1 MSKIGLAGSALLA
14 TAGGATTLASGLT
27 ITAHASEK
35 PQTNTQ
41 QPNQADKLKEASN
54 QLDTASKQQAK
65 MINALL
71 ESKVDAQVPTQ
82 PGTYTKSVALLD
94 ASGKQLGTATL
105 TRVVNADGSTQSSLS
120 KDIPAGYTLKDVNVL
135 NHYPSAVTL
144 TRVAGAT
151 QAGTTTKAIKLTD
164 ASGKLIATGTVTR
177 VVDEKGASTVSVK
190 GIPQGY
196 GVANMYSLSTFPDQ
210 LVIEKGEAI
219 NSSTAEKTDTGTMNN
234 VPAGGTTTDSKKI
247 LDSGGVTKTA
257 GQGNATAG
265 NQSSTT
271 TNTGADKGNT
281 ANTGNSTAGQGNQ
294 QAGNTTSGTTT
305 GNNGSQNGQAQQ
317 GGTTTDNGTSATDSA
332 TNAQG
337 VPVSDAVKDALAHH
351 IAISDGVA
359 TPTPEKPVEKP
370 VTMVNTANATNSNQA
385 NTTDS
390 NTNTG
395 ADANKGQQTSDSSK
409 DSSKTSTDSK
419 TTTDQSKTDTKKD
432 DSKTSTSTT
441 DSAKKDDTKKD
452 DSKASTSKNT
462 SASTDEK
469 KDEAKKGDSKS
480 DTSKTNASKTTDNS
494 KTNDTNSKVDNAIKG
509 IDSVAKGSTDATKSA
524 DSKSSDT
531 DKKNDSKKS
540 DNKKSD
546 DKKSDKKDGKLDL
559 SDTTDAL
566 KKSSKDDDKKDSNSD
581 NSSKKDN
588 VSNLLNKSANKS
600 SKASDN
606 AKVADADVSDNLS
619 GKDDSTKKGTTSS
632 STNATLPET
641 GNTQSTA
648 GILAGS
654 AMVATMTALGIG
666 ASRRKRV

>member
-1 MSKIGLAGSALLA
+1 MTKLGLAGSALLA

-35 PQTNTQ
+35 TKTNIQQTT
-41 QPNQADKLKEASN
+41 QADKLKKASN

-144 TRVAGAT
+144 TKVAGAT

-177 VVDEKGASTVSVK
+177 VVDEKGASTVTVN

-196 GVANMYSLSTFPDQ
+196 RVVSMDVLKTFPDQ

-219 NSSTAEKTDTGTMNN
+219 NSNTAENTDAGTMNN
-234 VPAGGTTTDSKKI
+234 VPAGGTTADSRKI

-257 GQGNATAG
+257 GQGN
-265 NQSSTT
+265 
-271 TNTGADKGNT
+271 
-281 ANTGNSTAGQGNQ
+281 Q
-294 QAGNTTSGTTT
+294 QTGNTTSGTTT
-305 GNNGSQNGQAQQ
+305 GNTGSQSGQAQQ
-317 GGTTTDNGTSATDSA
+317 GGTTSADQGKTDAGT
-332 TNAQG
+332 
-337 VPVSDAVKDALAHH
+337 
-351 IAISDGVA
+351 
-359 TPTPEKPVEKP
+359 
-370 VTMVNTANATNSNQA
+370 
-385 NTTDS
+385 
-390 NTNTG
+390 TNTG
-395 ADANKGQQTSDSSK
+395 ADANKGQQTSDASK
-409 DSSKTSTDSK
+409 DSSKTSTD
-419 TTTDQSKTDTKKD
+419 QGKTDTKKD
-432 DSKTSTSTT
+432 DSKAPTSTT

-452 DSKASTSKNT
+452 DSRASTSKNT

-494 KTNDTNSKVDNAIKG
+494 KTNDTNSKVDNAIKS

-531 DKKNDSKKS
+531 DKKDDSKKSNSSKS

-606 AKVADADVSDNLS
+606 AKVADANVSDNLS
-619 GKDDSTKKGTTSS
+619 GKDNSTKEGTTSS
-632 STNATLPET
+632 STNTTLPET

-666 ASRRKRV
+666 TTRRKRV

>member
-1 MSKIGLAGSALLA
+1 MTKLGLAGSALLA

-35 PQTNTQ
+35 PKTNTQ
-41 QPNQADKLKEASN
+41 QPNQADKLKKASN

-120 KDIPAGYTLKDVNVL
+120 KDIPAGYTLKDVSVL

-164 ASGKLIATGTVTR
+164 ASGKLIATGTATR
-177 VVDEKGASTVSVK
+177 VVDEEGASTVSVK

-196 GVANMYSLSTFPDQ
+196 RVADMDSLRSFPDQ
-210 LVIEKGEAI
+210 LVIEKGEPI
-219 NSSTAEKTDTGTMNN
+219 NSQTQQKTNEDQRGNVTPVNPNESNTHLTTGGQSQQ
-234 VPAGGTTTDSKKI
+234 AGTT
-247 LDSGGVTKTA
+247 
-257 GQGNATAG
+257 TAG
-265 NQSSTT
+265 NQNGTT

-281 ANTGNSTAGQGNQ
+281 TAGQGNQ
-294 QAGNTTSGTTT
+294 QTGNTTSGTTT
-305 GNNGSQNGQAQQ
+305 GNTGSQSGQAQQ
-317 GGTTTDNGTSATDSA
+317 SGTTTDNGTSATDST

-337 VPVSDAVKDALAHH
+337 VPVSDAVKYDLAHH
-351 IAISDGVA
+351 INVYYGGAI
-359 TPTPEKPVEKP
+359 TPPETPVEKP
-370 VTMVNTANATNSNQA
+370 ATTVNTANATNSNQA

-395 ADANKGQQTSDSSK
+395 ADANKGQQTSDASK

-419 TTTDQSKTDTKKD
+419 TTTDQGKTDTKKD
-432 DSKTSTSTT
+432 DSKTPTSTT

-452 DSKASTSKNT
+452 DSRASTSKNT

-480 DTSKTNASKTTDNS
+480 DTSKTNASKATDNS
-494 KTNDTNSKVDNAIKG
+494 KTNDTNSKVDNAIKS

-531 DKKNDSKKS
+531 DKKDDSKKS
-540 DNKKSD
+540 NSSKSDDKKSD
-546 DKKSDKKDGKLDL
+546 DKKSNKKDGKLDL

-606 AKVADADVSDNLS
+606 AKVADANVSDNLS
-619 GKDDSTKKGTTSS
+619 GKDNSTKEGTTSS
-632 STNATLPET
+632 STNTTLPET

-666 ASRRKRV
+666 ATRRKRV

>member
-1 MSKIGLAGSALLA
+1 MSKLGLAGSALLV

-41 QPNQADKLKEASN
+41 TNQADKLKKASN

-105 TRVVNADGSTQSSLS
+105 TRVVNADGSSQSSLS
-120 KDIPAGYTLKDVNVL
+120 KDIPAGYTLKDVSVL

-151 QAGTTTKAIKLTD
+151 QAGTTTKPIKLTD
-164 ASGKLIATGTVTR
+164 ASGKLIATGTATR

-196 GVANMYSLSTFPDQ
+196 KVANIDNLSAFPDQ
-210 LVIEKGEAI
+210 IVIEKGEPI
-219 NSSTAEKTDTGTMNN
+219 NSQTSQDVTKTDPVTSSQIQGKDHTISDGDTGT
-234 VPAGGTTTDSKKI
+234 T
-247 LDSGGVTKTA
+247 
-257 GQGNATAG
+257 TAG
-265 NQSSTT
+265 NQNSTT

-281 ANTGNSTAGQGNQ
+281 ANTGNTTAGQGNQ
-294 QAGNTTSGTTT
+294 QTGNTTSGTTT
-305 GNNGSQNGQAQQ
+305 GNIGSQSGQAQQ
-317 GGTTTDNGTSATDSA
+317 GGTTSADQGKTDAGTT
-332 TNAQG
+332 
-337 VPVSDAVKDALAHH
+337 
-351 IAISDGVA
+351 
-359 TPTPEKPVEKP
+359 
-370 VTMVNTANATNSNQA
+370 
-385 NTTDS
+385 
-390 NTNTG
+390 TNTG
-395 ADANKGQQTSDSSK
+395 ADTNKGQQTSDASK

-419 TTTDQSKTDTKKD
+419 TTTDQGKTDTKKD

-441 DSAKKDDTKKD
+441 NSAKKDDTKKD
-452 DSKASTSKNT
+452 DSKASTSTNT

-469 KDEAKKGDSKS
+469 KDEAKKDDSKS
-480 DTSKTNASKTTDNS
+480 DTSKTDASKTTDNS

-509 IDSVAKGSTDATKSA
+509 IDSVAKSSTDATKSV
-524 DSKSSDT
+524 DNKSSDT
-531 DKKNDSKKS
+531 GKKDDSKKS
-540 DNKKSD
+540 DSSKSD
-546 DKKSDKKDGKLDL
+546 DKKADDKKSAKKDGKLDL

-566 KKSSKDDDKKDSNSD
+566 KKSSKDDDKKDSSAKKSD
-581 NSSKKDN
+581 SGDSSKKDN

-600 SKASDN
+600 SNASDN

-619 GKDDSTKKGTTSS
+619 GKDGSTKKGITSS

>member
-1 MSKIGLAGSALLA
+1 MSKLGLAGSALLA

-41 QPNQADKLKEASN
+41 QTNQADKLKKASN

-105 TRVVNADGSTQSSLS
+105 TRVVNADGSSQSSLS

-144 TRVAGAT
+144 TRVADAT
-151 QAGTTTKAIKLTD
+151 PAGTTTKAIKLTD
-164 ASGKLIATGTVTR
+164 ASGKLIATGTATR

-196 GVANMYSLSTFPDQ
+196 RVADMDSLVTFPDQ
-210 LVIEKGEAI
+210 LVIEKGEPI
-219 NSSTAEKTDTGTMNN
+219 NSQTQQKTNEDQRGNVAPVNSNESNTHLTTGGQSQQ
-234 VPAGGTTTDSKKI
+234 AGTT
-247 LDSGGVTKTA
+247 
-257 GQGNATAG
+257 TAG
-265 NQSSTT
+265 NQNGTT

-281 ANTGNSTAGQGNQ
+281 ANTGNTTAGQGNQ
-294 QAGNTTSGTTT
+294 QTGNTASGTTT
-305 GNNGSQNGQAQQ
+305 GN
-317 GGTTTDNGTSATDSA
+317 
-332 TNAQG
+332 
-337 VPVSDAVKDALAHH
+337 
-351 IAISDGVA
+351 
-359 TPTPEKPVEKP
+359 
-370 VTMVNTANATNSNQA
+370 
-385 NTTDS
+385 
-390 NTNTG
+390 TG
-395 ADANKGQQTSDSSK
+395 ADTNKGQQTSDASK

-419 TTTDQSKTDTKKD
+419 TTTDQGKTDTKKD

-452 DSKASTSKNT
+452 DSKAST
-462 SASTDEK
+462 AEK
-469 KDEAKKGDSKS
+469 KDGAKKDDSKS
-480 DTSKTNASKTTDNS
+480 DTS

-509 IDSVAKGSTDATKSA
+509 IDSVAKSSTDATKSV
-524 DSKSSDT
+524 DNKSSDT
-531 DKKNDSKKS
+531 GKKDDSKKS
-540 DNKKSD
+540 DSSKSDDKKSD

-566 KKSSKDDDKKDSNSD
+566 KKSSKDDDKKDSSAKKSD
-581 NSSKKDN
+581 SDDSSKKDN

-600 SKASDN
+600 SNASDN
-606 AKVADADVSDNLS
+606 AKVADANVSDNLS
-619 GKDDSTKKGTTSS
+619 GKDGSTKKGITSS

-666 ASRRKRV
+666 VAHRKRS

>member
-1 MSKIGLAGSALLA
+1 MSKLGLAGSALLA

-41 QPNQADKLKEASN
+41 TNQADKLKKASN

-105 TRVVNADGSTQSSLS
+105 TRVVNADGSSQSSLS
-120 KDIPAGYTLKDVNVL
+120 KDIPAGYTLKDVSVL

-164 ASGKLIATGTVTR
+164 ASSKLIANGTVTR

-196 GVANMYSLSTFPDQ
+196 RVADMDSLSTFPDQ
-210 LVIEKGEAI
+210 LVIEKGEPI
-219 NSSTAEKTDTGTMNN
+219 NSKTTQDTSNKQPVSTLNKGEKDSSLTTGGQSQQ
-234 VPAGGTTTDSKKI
+234 AGTT
-247 LDSGGVTKTA
+247 
-257 GQGNATAG
+257 TAG
-265 NQSSTT
+265 NQNGTT
-271 TNTGADKGNT
+271 TNTGAD
-281 ANTGNSTAGQGNQ
+281 S
-294 QAGNTTSGTTT
+294 
-305 GNNGSQNGQAQQ
+305 
-317 GGTTTDNGTSATDSA
+317 
-332 TNAQG
+332 
-337 VPVSDAVKDALAHH
+337 
-351 IAISDGVA
+351 
-359 TPTPEKPVEKP
+359 
-370 VTMVNTANATNSNQA
+370 
-385 NTTDS
+385 
-390 NTNTG
+390 
-395 ADANKGQQTSDSSK
+395 NKGQQTSDASK

-419 TTTDQSKTDTKKD
+419 TTTDQGKTDTKKD
-432 DSKTSTSTT
+432 DSKTPTSTT

-452 DSKASTSKNT
+452 DSRASTSKNT

-480 DTSKTNASKTTDNS
+480 DTSKTNASKATDNS
-494 KTNDTNSKVDNAIKG
+494 KTNDTNSKVDNAIKS

-531 DKKNDSKKS
+531 DKKDDSKKS
-540 DNKKSD
+540 NSSKSGDKKSD

-606 AKVADADVSDNLS
+606 AKVADANVSDNLS
-619 GKDDSTKKGTTSS
+619 GKDNSTKEGTTSS
-632 STNATLPET
+632 STNTTLPET

-666 ASRRKRV
+666 ATRRKRV

>member
-1 MSKIGLAGSALLA
+1 MSKLGLAGSALLA

-41 QPNQADKLKEASN
+41 TNQADKLKKASN

-105 TRVVNADGSTQSSLS
+105 TRVVNADGSSQSSLS
-120 KDIPAGYTLKDVNVL
+120 KDIPAGYTLKDVSVL

-196 GVANMYSLSTFPDQ
+196 KVANIDNLRAFPDQ
-210 LVIEKGEAI
+210 IVIEKGEPI
-219 NSSTAEKTDTGTMNN
+219 NSQTSQD
-234 VPAGGTTTDSKKI
+234 
-247 LDSGGVTKTA
+247 VTKTDPVTSSQI
-257 GQGNATAG
+257 QGKDHTVSDGDTGNTTAG
-265 NQSSTT
+265 NQSGTT

-281 ANTGNSTAGQGNQ
+281 ANTGNTTAGQGNQ
-294 QAGNTTSGTTT
+294 QTGNTASGTTT
-305 GNNGSQNGQAQQ
+305 GNTGSQSSQAQQ
-317 GGTTTDNGTSATDSA
+317 GGTTSADQGKTDAG
-332 TNAQG
+332 
-337 VPVSDAVKDALAHH
+337 
-351 IAISDGVA
+351 I
-359 TPTPEKPVEKP
+359 
-370 VTMVNTANATNSNQA
+370 
-385 NTTDS
+385 
-390 NTNTG
+390 TNTG
-395 ADANKGQQTSDSSK
+395 ADANKGQQTSDASK

-419 TTTDQSKTDTKKD
+419 TTTDQGKTDTKKD

-469 KDEAKKGDSKS
+469 KDEAKKDDSKS
-480 DTSKTNASKTTDNS
+480 DTSKTDASKTADNS
-494 KTNDTNSKVDNAIKG
+494 KANDTNSKVDNAIKG
-509 IDSVAKGSTDATKSA
+509 IDSVAKGSTDDTKSA

-531 DKKNDSKKS
+531 DKKDDSKKSDSSKS

>member
-1 MSKIGLAGSALLA
+1 MSKLGLAGSALLA

-41 QPNQADKLKEASN
+41 QTNQADKLKKASN

-144 TRVAGAT
+144 TRVADAT
-151 QAGTTTKAIKLTD
+151 PAGTTTKAVKLTD
-164 ASGKLIATGTVTR
+164 ASGKLIATGTATR

-196 GVANMYSLSTFPDQ
+196 RVANMDSLVTFPDQ

-219 NSSTAEKTDTGTMNN
+219 NSQTQQKTNEDQRGNVTPVTPNESNTHLTTG
-234 VPAGGTTTDSKKI
+234 
-247 LDSGGVTKTA
+247 
-257 GQGNATAG
+257 GQ
-265 NQSSTT
+265 NQQT
-271 TNTGADKGNT
+271 GNT
-281 ANTGNSTAGQGNQ
+281 A
-294 QAGNTTSGTTT
+294 SGTTT
-305 GNNGSQNGQAQQ
+305 GNTGSQSSQAQQ

-337 VPVSDAVKDALAHH
+337 VPVSDAVKYDLAHH
-351 IAISDGVA
+351 IIINDGVA
-359 TPTPEKPVEKP
+359 TPMPKKPVEKP

-385 NTTDS
+385 NTTDQ
-390 NTNTG
+390 G
-395 ADANKGQQTSDSSK
+395 
-409 DSSKTSTDSK
+409 
-419 TTTDQSKTDTKKD
+419 KTDTKKD

-452 DSKASTSKNT
+452 DSKASTSTNT
-462 SASTDEK
+462 SASNDEK
-469 KDEAKKGDSKS
+469 KDEAKKDNSKS
-480 DTSKTNASKTTDNS
+480 DTSKTDASKTADNS
-494 KTNDTNSKVDNAIKG
+494 KANDTNSKVDNAIKG

-531 DKKNDSKKS
+531 DKKDDSKKSDSSKS

-606 AKVADADVSDNLS
+606 AKVADANVSDNLS

-666 ASRRKRV
+666 ATRRKRV

>member
-1 MSKIGLAGSALLA
+1 MTKLGLAGSALLA

-35 PQTNTQ
+35 PKTNTQ
-41 QPNQADKLKEASN
+41 QPNQADKLKKASN

-120 KDIPAGYTLKDVNVL
+120 KDIPAGYTLKDVSVL

-164 ASGKLIATGTVTR
+164 ASGKLIATGTATR

-196 GVANMYSLSTFPDQ
+196 KVANIDNLSAFPDQ
-210 LVIEKGEAI
+210 IVIEKGEPI
-219 NSSTAEKTDTGTMNN
+219 NSQTSQD
-234 VPAGGTTTDSKKI
+234 
-247 LDSGGVTKTA
+247 VTKTDPVTSSQI
-257 GQGNATAG
+257 QGKDHTISDGDTGNTTAG
-265 NQSSTT
+265 NQSGTT

-281 ANTGNSTAGQGNQ
+281 ANTVNATAGQGNQ
-294 QAGNTTSGTTT
+294 QTGTTTSGTTT
-305 GNNGSQNGQAQQ
+305 GNTGSQSGQAQQ
-317 GGTTTDNGTSATDSA
+317 GGTTSADQGKTDAGT
-332 TNAQG
+332 
-337 VPVSDAVKDALAHH
+337 
-351 IAISDGVA
+351 
-359 TPTPEKPVEKP
+359 
-370 VTMVNTANATNSNQA
+370 
-385 NTTDS
+385 
-390 NTNTG
+390 TNTG
-395 ADANKGQQTSDSSK
+395 ADTNKGQQTSDASK

-419 TTTDQSKTDTKKD
+419 TTTDQGKTDTKKD

-452 DSKASTSKNT
+452 DSKASTSTNT

-469 KDEAKKGDSKS
+469 KDEAKKDDSKS
-480 DTSKTNASKTTDNS
+480 DTS

-509 IDSVAKGSTDATKSA
+509 IDSVAKSSTDATKSV
-524 DSKSSDT
+524 DNKSSDT
-531 DKKNDSKKS
+531 GKKDDSKKS
-540 DNKKSD
+540 DSSKSD
-546 DKKSDKKDGKLDL
+546 DKKADDKKSAKKDGKLDL

-566 KKSSKDDDKKDSNSD
+566 KKSSKDDDKKDSSAKKSD
-581 NSSKKDN
+581 SDDSSKKDN

>member
-1 MSKIGLAGSALLA
+1 MSKLGLAGSALLA

-35 PQTNTQ
+35 PKTNTQ
-41 QPNQADKLKEASN
+41 QTNQADKLKKASN

-144 TRVAGAT
+144 TRVADAT
-151 QAGTTTKAIKLTD
+151 PAGTTTKAVKLTD
-164 ASGKLIATGTVTR
+164 ASGKLIATGTATR

-196 GVANMYSLSTFPDQ
+196 RVANMDSLVTFPDQ

-219 NSSTAEKTDTGTMNN
+219 NSQTQQKTNEDQRGNVTPVTPNESNTHLTTG
-234 VPAGGTTTDSKKI
+234 
-247 LDSGGVTKTA
+247 
-257 GQGNATAG
+257 GQ
-265 NQSSTT
+265 S
-271 TNTGADKGNT
+271 
-281 ANTGNSTAGQGNQ
+281 Q

-305 GNNGSQNGQAQQ
+305 GNTGSQSGQVQQ
-317 GGTTTDNGTSATDSA
+317 GGTTSADQGKTDAGT
-332 TNAQG
+332 
-337 VPVSDAVKDALAHH
+337 
-351 IAISDGVA
+351 
-359 TPTPEKPVEKP
+359 
-370 VTMVNTANATNSNQA
+370 
-385 NTTDS
+385 
-390 NTNTG
+390 TNTG
-395 ADANKGQQTSDSSK
+395 ADANKGQQTSDASK

-419 TTTDQSKTDTKKD
+419 TTTDQDKTDTKKD

-469 KDEAKKGDSKS
+469 KDEAKKDDSKS
-480 DTSKTNASKTTDNS
+480 DTSKTDASKTADNS
-494 KTNDTNSKVDNAIKG
+494 KANDTNSKVDNAIKG

-531 DKKNDSKKS
+531 DKKNDSKKSDSSKS

-666 ASRRKRV
+666 ATRRKRV

>member
-1 MSKIGLAGSALLA
+1 MSKLGLAGSALL

-41 QPNQADKLKEASN
+41 TNQADKLKKASN

-164 ASGKLIATGTVTR
+164 ASGKLIATGTATR

-196 GVANMYSLSTFPDQ
+196 KVANIDNLRAFPDQ
-210 LVIEKGEAI
+210 IVIEKGEPI
-219 NSSTAEKTDTGTMNN
+219 NSNTAENTDAGTMNN
-234 VPAGGTTTDSKKI
+234 VPAGGTTADSRQI

-257 GQGNATAG
+257 GQGNATTG
-265 NQSSTT
+265 NQSGTT
-271 TNTGADKGNT
+271 TNTGTDKGNT
-281 ANTGNSTAGQGNQ
+281 ANA
-294 QAGNTTSGTTT
+294 
-305 GNNGSQNGQAQQ
+305 GSQSGQAQQ
-317 GGTTTDNGTSATDSA
+317 GGTTTDNGTSATDST

-337 VPVSDAVKDALAHH
+337 VPVSDAVKYDLAHH
-351 IAISDGVA
+351 IIINDGVS
-359 TPTPEKPVEKP
+359 TPIPEKPVEKP
-370 VTMVNTANATNSNQA
+370 ATMVNTANATNSNQA
-385 NTTDS
+385 Q
-390 NTNTG
+390 
-395 ADANKGQQTSDSSK
+395 GQQTSDASK

-419 TTTDQSKTDTKKD
+419 TTTDQGKTDTKKD

-452 DSKASTSKNT
+452 DSKASTSTNT

-469 KDEAKKGDSKS
+469 KDEAKKDDSKS
-480 DTSKTNASKTTDNS
+480 DTSKTDASKTTDNS

-509 IDSVAKGSTDATKSA
+509 IDSVAKGSTDATKSV
-524 DSKSSDT
+524 DNKSSDT
-531 DKKNDSKKS
+531 GKKDDSKKS
-540 DNKKSD
+540 DSSKSD
-546 DKKSDKKDGKLDL
+546 DKKADDKKSAKKDGKLDL

-566 KKSSKDDDKKDSNSD
+566 KKSSKDDDKKDSSAKKSD
-581 NSSKKDN
+581 SGDSSKKDN

-606 AKVADADVSDNLS
+606 AKVADANVSDNLS
-619 GKDDSTKKGTTSS
+619 GKDNSTKEGTTSS

-666 ASRRKRV
+666 VAHRKRS

>member
-1 MSKIGLAGSALLA
+1 MAKMTKLGLAGSALLA

-35 PQTNTQ
+35 PKTNTQ
-41 QPNQADKLKEASN
+41 QTNQADKLKKASN

-135 NHYPSAVTL
+135 NHYPSTVTL

-164 ASGKLIATGTVTR
+164 ASGKLIATGTATR
-177 VVDEKGASTVSVK
+177 VVDEEGASTVSVK

-196 GVANMYSLSTFPDQ
+196 KVANMGNLSAFPDQ
-210 LVIEKGEAI
+210 IVIEKGEAI
-219 NSSTAEKTDTGTMNN
+219 NSNTAENTDAGTMNN
-234 VPAGGTTTDSKKI
+234 VPAGGTTADSRKI

-257 GQGNATAG
+257 GQGNQQT
-265 NQSSTT
+265 
-271 TNTGADKGNT
+271 GNT
-281 ANTGNSTAGQGNQ
+281 A
-294 QAGNTTSGTTT
+294 SGTTT
-305 GNNGSQNGQAQQ
+305 GNTGSQSGQAQQ
-317 GGTTTDNGTSATDSA
+317 GGTTSADQGKTDAGT
-332 TNAQG
+332 
-337 VPVSDAVKDALAHH
+337 
-351 IAISDGVA
+351 
-359 TPTPEKPVEKP
+359 
-370 VTMVNTANATNSNQA
+370 
-385 NTTDS
+385 
-390 NTNTG
+390 TNTG
-395 ADANKGQQTSDSSK
+395 ADTNKGQQTSDASK

-419 TTTDQSKTDTKKD
+419 TTTDQGKTDTKKD
-432 DSKTSTSTT
+432 DSKTPTSTT

-469 KDEAKKGDSKS
+469 KDEAKKDNSKS
-480 DTSKTNASKTTDNS
+480 DTSKTDASKTADNS

-531 DKKNDSKKS
+531 DKKNDSKKSDSSKS

-666 ASRRKRV
+666 ATRRKRV

>member
-1 MSKIGLAGSALLA
+1 MSKLGLAGSALLA

-41 QPNQADKLKEASN
+41 TNQADKLKKASN

-105 TRVVNADGSTQSSLS
+105 TRVVNADGSSQSSLS
-120 KDIPAGYTLKDVNVL
+120 KDIPAGYTLKDVSVL

-164 ASGKLIATGTVTR
+164 ASGKLIATGTATR

-196 GVANMYSLSTFPDQ
+196 RVANIDSLSTFPDQ
-210 LVIEKGEAI
+210 LVIEKGEPI
-219 NSSTAEKTDTGTMNN
+219 NNQTAQDTSSKQPVNTLNKGEKDSSLTTGGQSQ
-234 VPAGGTTTDSKKI
+234 PAGTT
-247 LDSGGVTKTA
+247 TA
-257 GQGNATAG
+257 GQG
-265 NQSSTT
+265 S
-271 TNTGADKGNT
+271 
-281 ANTGNSTAGQGNQ
+281 Q
-294 QAGNTTSGTTT
+294 QTGNTTSGTTT
-305 GNNGSQNGQAQQ
+305 GNTGSQSGQAQQ

-332 TNAQG
+332 TNAQS

-351 IAISDGVA
+351 ISLSDGVA
-359 TPTPEKPVEKP
+359 TPIPKKPVEKP
-370 VTMVNTANATNSNQA
+370 ATMVNTANATNSNQA

-395 ADANKGQQTSDSSK
+395 ADANKGQQTSDTSK
-409 DSSKTSTDSK
+409 DSAKTSTDSK
-419 TTTDQSKTDTKKD
+419 TTTDQGKTDTKKD

-452 DSKASTSKNT
+452 DSKAST
-462 SASTDEK
+462 DEK
-469 KDEAKKGDSKS
+469 KDEAKKDDSKS
-480 DTSKTNASKTTDNS
+480 GTSKTDASKTTDNS

-509 IDSVAKGSTDATKSA
+509 IDSVAKSSTDATKSV
-524 DSKSSDT
+524 DNKSSDT
-531 DKKNDSKKS
+531 GKKDDSKKS
-540 DNKKSD
+540 DSSKSDDKKSD

-559 SDTTDAL
+559 SDTTNAL
-566 KKSSKDDDKKDSNSD
+566 KKSSKDDDKKDSSAKKSNSD
-581 NSSKKDN
+581 DSSKKDN

-600 SKASDN
+600 SNASDN
-606 AKVADADVSDNLS
+606 AKVADANVSDNLS
-619 GKDDSTKKGTTSS
+619 GKDGSTKKGITSS

-666 ASRRKRV
+666 VAHRKRS

>member
-1 MSKIGLAGSALLA
+1 MSKLGLAGSALLV

-41 QPNQADKLKEASN
+41 TNQADKLKKASN

-105 TRVVNADGSTQSSLS
+105 TRVVNADGSSQSSLS
-120 KDIPAGYTLKDVNVL
+120 KDIPAGYTLKDVSVL

-144 TRVAGAT
+144 TRVADAT
-151 QAGTTTKAIKLTD
+151 PAGTTTKAIKLTD
-164 ASGKLIATGTVTR
+164 ASGKLIATGTATR

-196 GVANMYSLSTFPDQ
+196 KVANMDNLSAFPDQ
-210 LVIEKGEAI
+210 IVIEKGEPI
-219 NSSTAEKTDTGTMNN
+219 NSQTQQKTNEDQRGNVTPVNPNESNTHLTTGGQSQQ
-234 VPAGGTTTDSKKI
+234 AGTT
-247 LDSGGVTKTA
+247 
-257 GQGNATAG
+257 TAG
-265 NQSSTT
+265 NQNGTT

-281 ANTGNSTAGQGNQ
+281 TAGQGNQ
-294 QAGNTTSGTTT
+294 QTGNTTSGTTT
-305 GNNGSQNGQAQQ
+305 GNTGSQSGQAQQ
-317 GGTTTDNGTSATDSA
+317 GGTTSADQGKTDAGTT
-332 TNAQG
+332 
-337 VPVSDAVKDALAHH
+337 
-351 IAISDGVA
+351 
-359 TPTPEKPVEKP
+359 
-370 VTMVNTANATNSNQA
+370 
-385 NTTDS
+385 
-390 NTNTG
+390 TNTG
-395 ADANKGQQTSDSSK
+395 ADTNKGQQTSDASK

-419 TTTDQSKTDTKKD
+419 TTTDQGKTDTKKD

-452 DSKASTSKNT
+452 DSK
-462 SASTDEK
+462 
-469 KDEAKKGDSKS
+469 S
-480 DTSKTNASKTTDNS
+480 DTSKTDASKTTDNS

-509 IDSVAKGSTDATKSA
+509 IDSVAKSSTDATKSV
-524 DSKSSDT
+524 DNKSSDT
-531 DKKNDSKKS
+531 GKKGDSKKS
-540 DNKKSD
+540 DSSKSD
-546 DKKSDKKDGKLDL
+546 DKKADDKKSAKKDGKLDL

-566 KKSSKDDDKKDSNSD
+566 KKSSKDDDKKDSSAKKSD
-581 NSSKKDN
+581 SDDSSKKDN

>member
-1 MSKIGLAGSALLA
+1 MSKLGLAGSALLA

-35 PQTNTQ
+35 PKTNTQ
-41 QPNQADKLKEASN
+41 QTNQADKLKKASN

-144 TRVAGAT
+144 TRVADAT
-151 QAGTTTKAIKLTD
+151 PAGTTTKAIKLTD
-164 ASGKLIATGTVTR
+164 ASGKLIATGTATR

-196 GVANMYSLSTFPDQ
+196 KVANIDNLRAFPDQ
-210 LVIEKGEAI
+210 IVIEKGEPI
-219 NSSTAEKTDTGTMNN
+219 NSQTSQD
-234 VPAGGTTTDSKKI
+234 
-247 LDSGGVTKTA
+247 VTKTDPVTSSQI
-257 GQGNATAG
+257 QGKDHTISDGDTGNTTAG
-265 NQSSTT
+265 NQSGTT

-317 GGTTTDNGTSATDSA
+317 GNATAGSPSGTT
-332 TNAQG
+332 
-337 VPVSDAVKDALAHH
+337 
-351 IAISDGVA
+351 
-359 TPTPEKPVEKP
+359 
-370 VTMVNTANATNSNQA
+370 
-385 NTTDS
+385 
-390 NTNTG
+390 TNTG
-395 ADANKGQQTSDSSK
+395 ADANKGQQTSDASK

-419 TTTDQSKTDTKKD
+419 TTTDQGKTDTKKD
-432 DSKTSTSTT
+432 DSKTPTSTT

-452 DSKASTSKNT
+452 DSRASTSKNT

-469 KDEAKKGDSKS
+469 KDEAKKDDSKS
-480 DTSKTNASKTTDNS
+480 DTSKTDASKTTDNS

-540 DNKKSD
+540 DSSKSDNKKSD

-566 KKSSKDDDKKDSNSD
+566 KKSSKDDDKKDNNSD

-606 AKVADADVSDNLS
+606 AKVADANVSDNLS

-666 ASRRKRV
+666 ATRRKRV

>member
-1 MSKIGLAGSALLA
+1 MTKLGLAGSALLA

-35 PQTNTQ
+35 PKTNTQ
-41 QPNQADKLKEASN
+41 QTNQADKLKKASN

-82 PGTYTKSVALLD
+82 PGTYTKSVVLLD

-164 ASGKLIATGTVTR
+164 ASGKLIATGTATR
-177 VVDEKGASTVSVK
+177 VVDEEGASTVSVK

-196 GVANMYSLSTFPDQ
+196 KVANMGNLSAFPDQ
-210 LVIEKGEAI
+210 IVIEKGEAI
-219 NSSTAEKTDTGTMNN
+219 NSNTAENTDAGTMNN
-234 VPAGGTTTDSKKI
+234 VPAGGTTADSRKI

-257 GQGNATAG
+257 GQGNQQT
-265 NQSSTT
+265 
-271 TNTGADKGNT
+271 GNT
-281 ANTGNSTAGQGNQ
+281 A
-294 QAGNTTSGTTT
+294 SGTTT
-305 GNNGSQNGQAQQ
+305 GNTGSQSGQAQQ
-317 GGTTTDNGTSATDSA
+317 GGTTTTDQGKADAGTT
-332 TNAQG
+332 
-337 VPVSDAVKDALAHH
+337 
-351 IAISDGVA
+351 
-359 TPTPEKPVEKP
+359 
-370 VTMVNTANATNSNQA
+370 
-385 NTTDS
+385 
-390 NTNTG
+390 TNTG
-395 ADANKGQQTSDSSK
+395 ADTNKGQQTSDASK

-419 TTTDQSKTDTKKD
+419 TTTDQGKTDTKKD

-441 DSAKKDDTKKD
+441 DSAKKDDSKKD
-452 DSKASTSKNT
+452 DSK
-462 SASTDEK
+462 ASTDEK
-469 KDEAKKGDSKS
+469 KDEAKKDDSKS
-480 DTSKTNASKTTDNS
+480 DTSKTDASKTADNS
-494 KTNDTNSKVDNAIKG
+494 KANDTNSKVDNAIKG

-531 DKKNDSKKS
+531 DKKDDSKKSDSSKS

>member
-1 MSKIGLAGSALLA
+1 MAKMSKLGLAGSALLA

-41 QPNQADKLKEASN
+41 TNQADKLKKASN

-105 TRVVNADGSTQSSLS
+105 TRVVNADGSSQSSLS
-120 KDIPAGYTLKDVNVL
+120 KDIPAGYTLKDVSVL

-164 ASGKLIATGTVTR
+164 ANGKLIANGTVTR

-196 GVANMYSLSTFPDQ
+196 KVASMDVLRTFPDQ

-219 NSSTAEKTDTGTMNN
+219 NSNTAEKTDTGTMNN

-265 NQSSTT
+265 NQNGT

-281 ANTGNSTAGQGNQ
+281 ANTGNTTAGQGNQ
-294 QAGNTTSGTTT
+294 QTGNTTSGTTT
-305 GNNGSQNGQAQQ
+305 DNTASQNGQAQQ
-317 GGTTTDNGTSATDSA
+317 GGTTTTDQGKADAGTT
-332 TNAQG
+332 
-337 VPVSDAVKDALAHH
+337 
-351 IAISDGVA
+351 
-359 TPTPEKPVEKP
+359 
-370 VTMVNTANATNSNQA
+370 
-385 NTTDS
+385 
-390 NTNTG
+390 TNTG
-395 ADANKGQQTSDSSK
+395 ADSNKGQQTSDASK

-419 TTTDQSKTDTKKD
+419 TTTDQGKTDTKRD

-452 DSKASTSKNT
+452 DSKAST
-462 SASTDEK
+462 DEK
-469 KDEAKKGDSKS
+469 KDDSKS
-480 DTSKTNASKTTDNS
+480 ETS

-509 IDSVAKGSTDATKSA
+509 IDSVAKSSTDATKSV
-524 DSKSSDT
+524 DNKSSDT
-531 DKKNDSKKS
+531 GKKDDSKKS
-540 DNKKSD
+540 DSSKSDDKKSD

-559 SDTTDAL
+559 SDTTNAL
-566 KKSSKDDDKKDSNSD
+566 KKSSKDDDKKDSSAKKSD
-581 NSSKKDN
+581 SDDSSKKDN

-600 SKASDN
+600 SNASDN
-606 AKVADADVSDNLS
+606 AKVADANVSDNLS
-619 GKDDSTKKGTTSS
+619 GKDGSTKKGITSS

-666 ASRRKRV
+666 VAHRKRSQLFLTF

>member
-1 MSKIGLAGSALLA
+1 MSKLGLAGSALLA

-41 QPNQADKLKEASN
+41 QTNQADKLKKASN

-144 TRVAGAT
+144 TRVADAT
-151 QAGTTTKAIKLTD
+151 PAGTTTKAIKLTD
-164 ASGKLIATGTVTR
+164 ANGKLIANGTVTR

-196 GVANMYSLSTFPDQ
+196 KVASMEVLKTFPDQ

-219 NSSTAEKTDTGTMNN
+219 NSNTAENTDAGTMNN
-234 VPAGGTTTDSKKI
+234 VPAGGTTADSRKI

-265 NQSSTT
+265 SQS
-271 TNTGADKGNT
+271 
-281 ANTGNSTAGQGNQ
+281 
-294 QAGNTTSGTTT
+294 
-305 GNNGSQNGQAQQ
+305 GQAQQ
-317 GGTTTDNGTSATDSA
+317 GGTTSADQGKTDAGTA
-332 TNAQG
+332 
-337 VPVSDAVKDALAHH
+337 
-351 IAISDGVA
+351 
-359 TPTPEKPVEKP
+359 
-370 VTMVNTANATNSNQA
+370 
-385 NTTDS
+385 
-390 NTNTG
+390 NTG
-395 ADANKGQQTSDSSK
+395 ADANKGQQTSDASK

-419 TTTDQSKTDTKKD
+419 TTTDQGKTDTKKD

-469 KDEAKKGDSKS
+469 KDEAKKDNSKS
-480 DTSKTNASKTTDNS
+480 DTSKTDASKTADNS
-494 KTNDTNSKVDNAIKG
+494 KANDTNSKVDNAIKG

-531 DKKNDSKKS
+531 DKKDDSKKSNSSKS

-546 DKKSDKKDGKLDL
+546 DKKSAKKDGKLDL

-566 KKSSKDDDKKDSNSD
+566 KKSSKDDDKKDSSAKKSD
-581 NSSKKDN
+581 SDDSSKKDN

>member
-1 MSKIGLAGSALLA
+1 MSKLGLAGSALLA

-41 QPNQADKLKEASN
+41 TNQADKLKKASN

-105 TRVVNADGSTQSSLS
+105 TRVVNADGSSQSSLS
-120 KDIPAGYTLKDVNVL
+120 KDIPAGYTLKDVSVL

-144 TRVAGAT
+144 TRVLT
-151 QAGTTTKAIKLTD
+151 RVAGTTTKAIKLTD
-164 ASGKLIATGTVTR
+164 ASGKLIANGTVTR

-196 GVANMYSLSTFPDQ
+196 RVADMDSLSTFPDQ

-219 NSSTAEKTDTGTMNN
+219 NSQTQQKTNEDQRENVAPVNSNESNTHLTTGGQSQQ
-234 VPAGGTTTDSKKI
+234 AGTT
-247 LDSGGVTKTA
+247 
-257 GQGNATAG
+257 TAG
-265 NQSSTT
+265 NQNGTT

-281 ANTGNSTAGQGNQ
+281 ANTGNTTAGQGNQ
-294 QAGNTTSGTTT
+294 QTGNTTSGTTT
-305 GNNGSQNGQAQQ
+305 GNTGSQSGQAQQ
-317 GGTTTDNGTSATDSA
+317 GGTTSADQGKTDAGTT
-332 TNAQG
+332 
-337 VPVSDAVKDALAHH
+337 
-351 IAISDGVA
+351 
-359 TPTPEKPVEKP
+359 
-370 VTMVNTANATNSNQA
+370 
-385 NTTDS
+385 
-390 NTNTG
+390 TNTG
-395 ADANKGQQTSDSSK
+395 ADTNKGQQTSDASK

-419 TTTDQSKTDTKKD
+419 TTTDQGKTDTKKD

-452 DSKASTSKNT
+452 DSKTST
-462 SASTDEK
+462 AEK
-469 KDEAKKGDSKS
+469 KDEAKKD
-480 DTSKTNASKTTDNS
+480 
-494 KTNDTNSKVDNAIKG
+494 
-509 IDSVAKGSTDATKSA
+509 
-524 DSKSSDT
+524 
-531 DKKNDSKKS
+531 DSKKS
-540 DNKKSD
+540 DSSKSDDKRAD

-566 KKSSKDDDKKDSNSD
+566 KKSSKDDDKKDSSAKKSNSD
-581 NSSKKDN
+581 DSSKKDN

-600 SKASDN
+600 SNASDN

-619 GKDDSTKKGTTSS
+619 GKDGSTKKGITSS

-641 GNTQSTA
+641 DNTQSTA

-654 AMVATMTALGIG
+654 AMVATMTVLGIG
-666 ASRRKRV
+666 VAHRKRS

>member
-1 MSKIGLAGSALLA
+1 MSKLGLAGSALLA

-35 PQTNTQ
+35 PKTNTQ
-41 QPNQADKLKEASN
+41 QTNQADKLKKASN

-65 MINALL
+65 MINVLL

-164 ASGKLIATGTVTR
+164 ASGKLIATGTATR

-196 GVANMYSLSTFPDQ
+196 RVANMDSLRSFPDQ

-219 NSSTAEKTDTGTMNN
+219 NSQTAQDTSNKQPVNTLNKGEKDSSLTTGGQSQQ
-234 VPAGGTTTDSKKI
+234 AGTT
-247 LDSGGVTKTA
+247 
-257 GQGNATAG
+257 TAG
-265 NQSSTT
+265 NQNGTT

-281 ANTGNSTAGQGNQ
+281 TAGQGNQ
-294 QAGNTTSGTTT
+294 QTGNTTSGTTT
-305 GNNGSQNGQAQQ
+305 GNTGSQSGQAQQ
-317 GGTTTDNGTSATDSA
+317 GGTTTTDQGKADAGTT
-332 TNAQG
+332 
-337 VPVSDAVKDALAHH
+337 
-351 IAISDGVA
+351 I
-359 TPTPEKPVEKP
+359 
-370 VTMVNTANATNSNQA
+370 
-385 NTTDS
+385 
-390 NTNTG
+390 NTG
-395 ADANKGQQTSDSSK
+395 ADSNKVQQTSDASK

-419 TTTDQSKTDTKKD
+419 TTTDQGKTDTKKD

-452 DSKASTSKNT
+452 DSKASTSTNT

-469 KDEAKKGDSKS
+469 KDEAKKDDSKS
-480 DTSKTNASKTTDNS
+480 DTS

-509 IDSVAKGSTDATKSA
+509 IDSVAKSSTDATKSV

-531 DKKNDSKKS
+531 GKKDDSKKS
-540 DNKKSD
+540 DSSKSDDKKAD

-566 KKSSKDDDKKDSNSD
+566 KKSSKDDDKKDSSAKKSD
-581 NSSKKDN
+581 SDDSSKKDN

>member
-1 MSKIGLAGSALLA
+1 MSKLGLAGSALLA

-35 PQTNTQ
+35 PKTNTQ
-41 QPNQADKLKEASN
+41 QTNQADKLKKASN

-144 TRVAGAT
+144 TRVADAT
-151 QAGTTTKAIKLTD
+151 PAGTTTKAVKLTD
-164 ASGKLIATGTVTR
+164 ASGKLIATGTATR

-196 GVANMYSLSTFPDQ
+196 RVANMDSLVTFPDQ

-219 NSSTAEKTDTGTMNN
+219 NSQTQQKTNEDQRGNVTPVNPNESNTHLTTGGQSQQ
-234 VPAGGTTTDSKKI
+234 AGTT
-247 LDSGGVTKTA
+247 
-257 GQGNATAG
+257 TAG
-265 NQSSTT
+265 NQ
-271 TNTGADKGNT
+271 N
-281 ANTGNSTAGQGNQ
+281 
-294 QAGNTTSGTTT
+294 GTT
-305 GNNGSQNGQAQQ
+305 
-317 GGTTTDNGTSATDSA
+317 
-332 TNAQG
+332 
-337 VPVSDAVKDALAHH
+337 
-351 IAISDGVA
+351 
-359 TPTPEKPVEKP
+359 
-370 VTMVNTANATNSNQA
+370 
-385 NTTDS
+385 
-390 NTNTG
+390 TNTG
-395 ADANKGQQTSDSSK
+395 ADANKGQQTSDASK

-419 TTTDQSKTDTKKD
+419 TTTDQGKTDTKKD

-452 DSKASTSKNT
+452 DSKASTSTNT

-469 KDEAKKGDSKS
+469 KDEAKKDDSKS
-480 DTSKTNASKTTDNS
+480 DTS

-509 IDSVAKGSTDATKSA
+509 IDSVAKSSTDATKSV

-531 DKKNDSKKS
+531 GKKDDSKKS
-540 DNKKSD
+540 DSSKSDDKKAD

-566 KKSSKDDDKKDSNSD
+566 KKSSKDDDKKDSSAKKSD
-581 NSSKKDN
+581 SDDSSKKDN

-666 ASRRKRV
+666 ATRRKRV

>member
-1 MSKIGLAGSALLA
+1 MAKMTKLGLAGSALLA

-41 QPNQADKLKEASN
+41 QPNQADKLKKASN

-65 MINALL
+65 MINALW

-164 ASGKLIATGTVTR
+164 ASGKLIATGTATR

-196 GVANMYSLSTFPDQ
+196 RVADMDSLRSFPDQ
-210 LVIEKGEAI
+210 LVIEKGEPI
-219 NSSTAEKTDTGTMNN
+219 NNQTAQDTSNKQPISTLNKGEKDSS
-234 VPAGGTTTDSKKI
+234 
-247 LDSGGVTKTA
+247 L
-257 GQGNATAG
+257 
-265 NQSSTT
+265 
-271 TNTGADKGNT
+271 
-281 ANTGNSTAGQGNQ
+281 
-294 QAGNTTSGTTT
+294 TT
-305 GNNGSQNGQAQQ
+305 GGQSQQ
-317 GGTTTDNGTSATDSA
+317 GGITTDNGTSATDS
-332 TNAQG
+332 T
-337 VPVSDAVKDALAHH
+337 
-351 IAISDGVA
+351 
-359 TPTPEKPVEKP
+359 T
-370 VTMVNTANATNSNQA
+370 NATNSNQA

-390 NTNTG
+390 NTDTNAQTG
-395 ADANKGQQTSDSSK
+395 LSQAQGQPTSDASK

-419 TTTDQSKTDTKKD
+419 TTTDQGKTDTKKD
-432 DSKTSTSTT
+432 DSKTPTSTT

-452 DSKASTSKNT
+452 DSRASTSKNT

-494 KTNDTNSKVDNAIKG
+494 KTNDTNSKVDNAIKS

-531 DKKNDSKKS
+531 DKKDDSKKS
-540 DNKKSD
+540 NSSKSGDKKSD

-606 AKVADADVSDNLS
+606 AKVADANVSDNLS
-619 GKDDSTKKGTTSS
+619 GKDNSTKEGTTSS
-632 STNATLPET
+632 STNTTLPET

-666 ASRRKRV
+666 ATRRKRV

>member
-1 MSKIGLAGSALLA
+1 MTKLGLAGSALLA

-41 QPNQADKLKEASN
+41 QPNQADKLKKASN
-54 QLDTASKQQAK
+54 QLDTASKQQTK

-144 TRVAGAT
+144 TRVADAT
-151 QAGTTTKAIKLTD
+151 PAGTTTKAIKLTD
-164 ASGKLIATGTVTR
+164 ASGKLIATGTATR

-196 GVANMYSLSTFPDQ
+196 RVADMYSLRSFPDQ
-210 LVIEKGEAI
+210 IVIEKGEPI
-219 NSSTAEKTDTGTMNN
+219 NSQTQQKTNEDQRGNVTPVNPNESNTHLTTGGQSQQ
-234 VPAGGTTTDSKKI
+234 AGTT
-247 LDSGGVTKTA
+247 
-257 GQGNATAG
+257 TAG
-265 NQSSTT
+265 NQNGTT

-281 ANTGNSTAGQGNQ
+281 TAGQGNQ
-294 QAGNTTSGTTT
+294 QTGNTTSGTTT
-305 GNNGSQNGQAQQ
+305 GNTGSQSGQAQQ
-317 GGTTTDNGTSATDSA
+317 GGTTTDQGKADAGTT
-332 TNAQG
+332 
-337 VPVSDAVKDALAHH
+337 
-351 IAISDGVA
+351 I
-359 TPTPEKPVEKP
+359 
-370 VTMVNTANATNSNQA
+370 
-385 NTTDS
+385 
-390 NTNTG
+390 NTG
-395 ADANKGQQTSDSSK
+395 ADSNKGQQTSDASK

-419 TTTDQSKTDTKKD
+419 TTTDQGKTDTKKD
-432 DSKTSTSTT
+432 DSKTTTSTT

-452 DSKASTSKNT
+452 DSRASTSKNT

-480 DTSKTNASKTTDNS
+480 DTSKTNASKATDNS
-494 KTNDTNSKVDNAIKG
+494 KTNDTNSKVDNAIKS

-531 DKKNDSKKS
+531 DKKDDSKKS
-540 DNKKSD
+540 NSSKSDDKKSD
-546 DKKSDKKDGKLDL
+546 DKKSNKKDGKLDL

-606 AKVADADVSDNLS
+606 AKVADANVSDNLS
-619 GKDDSTKKGTTSS
+619 GKDNSTKEGTTSS
-632 STNATLPET
+632 STNTTLPET

-666 ASRRKRV
+666 ATRRKRV

>member
-1 MSKIGLAGSALLA
+1 MSKLGLAGSALLA

-41 QPNQADKLKEASN
+41 TNQADKLKKASN

-105 TRVVNADGSTQSSLS
+105 TRVVNADGSSQSSLS
-120 KDIPAGYTLKDVNVL
+120 KDIPAGYTLKDVSVL

-164 ASGKLIATGTVTR
+164 ASGKLIANGTVTR

-196 GVANMYSLSTFPDQ
+196 RVADMDSLSTFPDQ

-219 NSSTAEKTDTGTMNN
+219 NSQTQQKTNEDQRENVAPVNSNESNTHLTTGGQSQQ
-234 VPAGGTTTDSKKI
+234 AGTT
-247 LDSGGVTKTA
+247 
-257 GQGNATAG
+257 TAG
-265 NQSSTT
+265 NQNGTT

-281 ANTGNSTAGQGNQ
+281 ANTGNTTAGQGNQ
-294 QAGNTTSGTTT
+294 QTGNTTSGTTT
-305 GNNGSQNGQAQQ
+305 GNTGSQSGQAQQ
-317 GGTTTDNGTSATDSA
+317 GGTTSADQGKTDAGTT
-332 TNAQG
+332 
-337 VPVSDAVKDALAHH
+337 
-351 IAISDGVA
+351 
-359 TPTPEKPVEKP
+359 
-370 VTMVNTANATNSNQA
+370 
-385 NTTDS
+385 
-390 NTNTG
+390 TNTG
-395 ADANKGQQTSDSSK
+395 ADTNKGQQTSDASK

-419 TTTDQSKTDTKKD
+419 TTTDQGKTDTKKD

-452 DSKASTSKNT
+452 DSKTST
-462 SASTDEK
+462 AEK
-469 KDEAKKGDSKS
+469 KDEAKKDDSKS
-480 DTSKTNASKTTDNS
+480 DTS

-509 IDSVAKGSTDATKSA
+509 IDSVAKSSTDATKSV
-524 DSKSSDT
+524 DNKSSDT
-531 DKKNDSKKS
+531 GKKDDSKKS
-540 DNKKSD
+540 DSSKSDDKRAD

-566 KKSSKDDDKKDSNSD
+566 KKSSKDDDKKDSSAKKSNSD
-581 NSSKKDN
+581 DSSKKDN

-600 SKASDN
+600 SNASDN

-619 GKDDSTKKGTTSS
+619 GKDGSTKKGITSS

-641 GNTQSTA
+641 DNTQSTA

-654 AMVATMTALGIG
+654 AMVATMTVLGIG
-666 ASRRKRV
+666 VAHRKRS

>member
-1 MSKIGLAGSALLA
+1 MTKLGLAGSALLA

-35 PQTNTQ
+35 PKTNTQ
-41 QPNQADKLKEASN
+41 QPNQADKLKKASN

-120 KDIPAGYTLKDVNVL
+120 KDIPAGYTLKDVSVL

-164 ASGKLIATGTVTR
+164 ASGKLIATGTATR
-177 VVDEKGASTVSVK
+177 VVDEEGASTVSVK

-196 GVANMYSLSTFPDQ
+196 KVANMDNLSAFPDQ
-210 LVIEKGEAI
+210 IVIEKGEPI
-219 NSSTAEKTDTGTMNN
+219 NSQTQQKTNEDQRGNVTPVNPNESNTHLTTG
-234 VPAGGTTTDSKKI
+234 
-247 LDSGGVTKTA
+247 
-257 GQGNATAG
+257 GQ
-265 NQSSTT
+265 S
-271 TNTGADKGNT
+271 
-281 ANTGNSTAGQGNQ
+281 Q
-294 QAGNTTSGTTT
+294 QAGNTTT
-305 GNNGSQNGQAQQ
+305 GNTGSQSGQAQQ
-317 GGTTTDNGTSATDSA
+317 GGTTTDNGTSATDST

-337 VPVSDAVKDALAHH
+337 VPVSDAVKYDLAHH
-351 IAISDGVA
+351 IIINYGGAI
-359 TPTPEKPVEKP
+359 TPPEKPVEKP
-370 VTMVNTANATNSNQA
+370 VTTVNTANATNSNQA

-390 NTNTG
+390 NTDTNAQTG
-395 ADANKGQQTSDSSK
+395 LSQAQGQQTSDASK

-419 TTTDQSKTDTKKD
+419 TTTDQGKTDTKKD
-432 DSKTSTSTT
+432 DSKTPTSTT
-441 DSAKKDDTKKD
+441 DSA
-452 DSKASTSKNT
+452 
-462 SASTDEK
+462 K

-480 DTSKTNASKTTDNS
+480 DTSKTNASKATDNS
-494 KTNDTNSKVDNAIKG
+494 KTNDTNSKVDNAIKS

-531 DKKNDSKKS
+531 DKKDDSKKS
-540 DNKKSD
+540 NSSKSGDKKSD

-606 AKVADADVSDNLS
+606 AKVADANVSDNLS
-619 GKDDSTKKGTTSS
+619 GKDNSTKEGTTSS
-632 STNATLPET
+632 STNTTLPET

-666 ASRRKRV
+666 ATRRKRV

>member
-1 MSKIGLAGSALLA
+1 MSKLGLAGSALLA

-35 PQTNTQ
+35 PKTNTQ
-41 QPNQADKLKEASN
+41 QTNQADKLKKASN
-54 QLDTASKQQAK
+54 QLDTASKQQTK

-144 TRVAGAT
+144 TRVADAT
-151 QAGTTTKAIKLTD
+151 PAGTTTKAVKLTD
-164 ASGKLIATGTVTR
+164 ASGKLIATGTATR

-196 GVANMYSLSTFPDQ
+196 RVADMYSLRSFPDQ

-219 NSSTAEKTDTGTMNN
+219 NSQTQQKTNEDQRGNVTPVTPNESNTHLTTG
-234 VPAGGTTTDSKKI
+234 
-247 LDSGGVTKTA
+247 
-257 GQGNATAG
+257 GQ
-265 NQSSTT
+265 S
-271 TNTGADKGNT
+271 
-281 ANTGNSTAGQGNQ
+281 Q

-305 GNNGSQNGQAQQ
+305 DNTGSQSGQAQQ
-317 GGTTTDNGTSATDSA
+317 GGTTNADQGKTDAGT
-332 TNAQG
+332 
-337 VPVSDAVKDALAHH
+337 
-351 IAISDGVA
+351 
-359 TPTPEKPVEKP
+359 
-370 VTMVNTANATNSNQA
+370 
-385 NTTDS
+385 
-390 NTNTG
+390 TNTG
-395 ADANKGQQTSDSSK
+395 ADANKGQQTSDASK
-409 DSSKTSTDSK
+409 DSSETSTDSK
-419 TTTDQSKTDTKKD
+419 TTTDQGKTDTKKD

-469 KDEAKKGDSKS
+469 KDEAKKDNSKS
-480 DTSKTNASKTTDNS
+480 DTSKTDASKTADNS
-494 KTNDTNSKVDNAIKG
+494 KANDTNSKVDNAIKG
-509 IDSVAKGSTDATKSA
+509 IDSVAKGSTNATKSA

-531 DKKNDSKKS
+531 DKKDDSKKSDSSKS

-566 KKSSKDDDKKDSNSD
+566 KKSSKGDDKKDNNSD

-606 AKVADADVSDNLS
+606 AKVADANVSDNLS
-619 GKDDSTKKGTTSS
+619 GKDNSTKKGTTSS

-654 AMVATMTALGIG
+654 AMVSTMTALGIG

>member
-1 MSKIGLAGSALLA
+1 MSKLGLAGSALLV

-41 QPNQADKLKEASN
+41 TNQADKLKKASN

-144 TRVAGAT
+144 TRVADAT
-151 QAGTTTKAIKLTD
+151 PAGTTTKAIKLTD
-164 ASGKLIATGTVTR
+164 ASGKLIATGTATR

-196 GVANMYSLSTFPDQ
+196 RVANMYSLRSFPDQ
-210 LVIEKGEAI
+210 LVIEKGEPI
-219 NSSTAEKTDTGTMNN
+219 NSQTSQDVTKTDPVTSSQIQGKDHTISDGDTGT
-234 VPAGGTTTDSKKI
+234 T
-247 LDSGGVTKTA
+247 
-257 GQGNATAG
+257 TAG
-265 NQSSTT
+265 NQNGTT

-281 ANTGNSTAGQGNQ
+281 TAGQGNQ
-294 QAGNTTSGTTT
+294 QTGNTTSGTTT
-305 GNNGSQNGQAQQ
+305 GNTGSQSGQAQQ
-317 GGTTTDNGTSATDSA
+317 GGTTTTDQGKADAGT
-332 TNAQG
+332 
-337 VPVSDAVKDALAHH
+337 
-351 IAISDGVA
+351 AI
-359 TPTPEKPVEKP
+359 
-370 VTMVNTANATNSNQA
+370 
-385 NTTDS
+385 
-390 NTNTG
+390 NTG
-395 ADANKGQQTSDSSK
+395 ADSNKVQQTSDASK

-419 TTTDQSKTDTKKD
+419 TTTDQGKTDTKKD

-452 DSKASTSKNT
+452 DSKAST
-462 SASTDEK
+462 AEK
-469 KDEAKKGDSKS
+469 KDDSKS
-480 DTSKTNASKTTDNS
+480 DTSKTDASKTTDNS

-509 IDSVAKGSTDATKSA
+509 IDSVAKSSTDATKSA

-531 DKKNDSKKS
+531 DKKDDSKKSNSSKS

-566 KKSSKDDDKKDSNSD
+566 KKSSKDDDKKDNNSD

-600 SKASDN
+600 SNASDN
-606 AKVADADVSDNLS
+606 AKVADANVSDNLS

-666 ASRRKRV
+666 TSRRKRV

>member
-1 MSKIGLAGSALLA
+1 MSKLGLAGSALLA

-41 QPNQADKLKEASN
+41 QTNQADKLKKASN

-144 TRVAGAT
+144 TRVADAT
-151 QAGTTTKAIKLTD
+151 PAGTTTKAIKLTD
-164 ASGKLIATGTVTR
+164 ANGKLIANGTVTR

-196 GVANMYSLSTFPDQ
+196 KVASMEVLKTFPDQ

-219 NSSTAEKTDTGTMNN
+219 NSNTAENTDAGTMNN
-234 VPAGGTTTDSKKI
+234 VPAGGTTADSRKI

-265 NQSSTT
+265 SQS
-271 TNTGADKGNT
+271 
-281 ANTGNSTAGQGNQ
+281 
-294 QAGNTTSGTTT
+294 
-305 GNNGSQNGQAQQ
+305 GQAQQ
-317 GGTTTDNGTSATDSA
+317 GGTTNADQGKTDAGT
-332 TNAQG
+332 
-337 VPVSDAVKDALAHH
+337 
-351 IAISDGVA
+351 
-359 TPTPEKPVEKP
+359 
-370 VTMVNTANATNSNQA
+370 
-385 NTTDS
+385 
-390 NTNTG
+390 TNTG
-395 ADANKGQQTSDSSK
+395 ADANKGQQTSDASK

-419 TTTDQSKTDTKKD
+419 TTTDQGKTDTKKD

-462 SASTDEK
+462 SVSTDEK
-469 KDEAKKGDSKS
+469 KDEAKKDDSKS
-480 DTSKTNASKTTDNS
+480 DTSKTDASKTADNS
-494 KTNDTNSKVDNAIKG
+494 KANDTNSKVDNAIKG

-531 DKKNDSKKS
+531 DKKDDSKKSDSSKS

-600 SKASDN
+600 GKASDN

>member
-1 MSKIGLAGSALLA
+1 MSKLGLAGSALLV

-41 QPNQADKLKEASN
+41 TNQADKLKKASN

-144 TRVAGAT
+144 TRVADAT
-151 QAGTTTKAIKLTD
+151 PAGTTTKAIKLTD
-164 ASGKLIATGTVTR
+164 ASGKLIATGTATR

-196 GVANMYSLSTFPDQ
+196 RVANMDSLVTFPDQ
-210 LVIEKGEAI
+210 LVIEKGEPI
-219 NSSTAEKTDTGTMNN
+219 NSQTSQD
-234 VPAGGTTTDSKKI
+234 
-247 LDSGGVTKTA
+247 VTKTDPVTPSQIQGKDHTIYDGDA
-257 GQGNATAG
+257 GNTTAG
-265 NQSSTT
+265 NQ
-271 TNTGADKGNT
+271 
-281 ANTGNSTAGQGNQ
+281 
-294 QAGNTTSGTTT
+294 SGTTT
-305 GNNGSQNGQAQQ
+305 GNTGSQSGQAQQ
-317 GGTTTDNGTSATDSA
+317 GGTTNADQGKTDAGT
-332 TNAQG
+332 
-337 VPVSDAVKDALAHH
+337 
-351 IAISDGVA
+351 
-359 TPTPEKPVEKP
+359 
-370 VTMVNTANATNSNQA
+370 
-385 NTTDS
+385 
-390 NTNTG
+390 TNTG
-395 ADANKGQQTSDSSK
+395 ADANKGQQTSDASK

-419 TTTDQSKTDTKKD
+419 TTTDQGKTDTKKD

-469 KDEAKKGDSKS
+469 KDEAKKDNSKS
-480 DTSKTNASKTTDNS
+480 DTSKTDASKTADNS
-494 KTNDTNSKVDNAIKG
+494 KANDTNSKVDNAIKG
-509 IDSVAKGSTDATKSA
+509 IDSVAKGSTDATKSV

-531 DKKNDSKKS
+531 GKKDDSKKS
-540 DNKKSD
+540 DSSKSDDKKAD

-566 KKSSKDDDKKDSNSD
+566 KKSSKDDDKKDSSAKKSD
-581 NSSKKDN
+581 SDDSSKKDN

-666 ASRRKRV
+666 TSRRKRV

>member
-1 MSKIGLAGSALLA
+1 MAKMTKLGLAGSALLA

-41 QPNQADKLKEASN
+41 QPNQADKLKKASN
-54 QLDTASKQQAK
+54 QLDTASKQQTK

-144 TRVAGAT
+144 TRVADAT
-151 QAGTTTKAIKLTD
+151 PAGTTTKAIKLTD
-164 ASGKLIATGTVTR
+164 ASGKLIATGTATR

-196 GVANMYSLSTFPDQ
+196 RVADMYSLRSFPDQ
-210 LVIEKGEAI
+210 LVIEKGEPI
-219 NSSTAEKTDTGTMNN
+219 NSQTSQD
-234 VPAGGTTTDSKKI
+234 
-247 LDSGGVTKTA
+247 VTKTDPVTPSQIQGKDHTISDGDA
-257 GQGNATAG
+257 GNTTAG
-265 NQSSTT
+265 NQSGTT
-271 TNTGADKGNT
+271 TNTGTDKGNT
-281 ANTGNSTAGQGNQ
+281 ANTG
-294 QAGNTTSGTTT
+294 
-305 GNNGSQNGQAQQ
+305 SQSGQAQQ
-317 GGTTTDNGTSATDSA
+317 GGTTTTDQGKADAGTT
-332 TNAQG
+332 
-337 VPVSDAVKDALAHH
+337 
-351 IAISDGVA
+351 I
-359 TPTPEKPVEKP
+359 
-370 VTMVNTANATNSNQA
+370 
-385 NTTDS
+385 
-390 NTNTG
+390 NTG
-395 ADANKGQQTSDSSK
+395 ADSNKGQQTSDASK

-419 TTTDQSKTDTKKD
+419 TTTDQGKTDT
-432 DSKTSTSTT
+432 
-441 DSAKKDDTKKD
+441 KKDDTKKD
-452 DSKASTSKNT
+452 DSRASTSKNT

-480 DTSKTNASKTTDNS
+480 DTSKTNASKATDNS
-494 KTNDTNSKVDNAIKG
+494 KTNDTNSKVDNAIKS

-531 DKKNDSKKS
+531 DKKDDSKKS
-540 DNKKSD
+540 NSSKSDDKKSD

-606 AKVADADVSDNLS
+606 AKVADANVSDNLS
-619 GKDDSTKKGTTSS
+619 GKDNSTKEGTTSS
-632 STNATLPET
+632 STNTTLPET

-666 ASRRKRV
+666 ATRRKRV

>member
-1 MSKIGLAGSALLA
+1 MSKLGLAGSALLV

-41 QPNQADKLKEASN
+41 TNQADKLKKASN

-105 TRVVNADGSTQSSLS
+105 TRVVNADGSSQSSLS
-120 KDIPAGYTLKDVNVL
+120 KDIPAGYTLKDVSVL

-151 QAGTTTKAIKLTD
+151 QAGTTTKPIKLTD
-164 ASGKLIATGTVTR
+164 ASGKLIATGTATR

-196 GVANMYSLSTFPDQ
+196 KVANIDNLSAFPDQ
-210 LVIEKGEAI
+210 IVIEKGEPI
-219 NSSTAEKTDTGTMNN
+219 NSQTSQDVTKTDPVTSSQIQGKDHTISDGDTGT
-234 VPAGGTTTDSKKI
+234 T
-247 LDSGGVTKTA
+247 
-257 GQGNATAG
+257 TAG
-265 NQSSTT
+265 NQNSTT

-281 ANTGNSTAGQGNQ
+281 ANTGNTTAGQGNQ
-294 QAGNTTSGTTT
+294 QTGNTTSGTTT
-305 GNNGSQNGQAQQ
+305 GNTGSQSGQAQQ
-317 GGTTTDNGTSATDSA
+317 GGTTSADQGKTDAGTT
-332 TNAQG
+332 
-337 VPVSDAVKDALAHH
+337 
-351 IAISDGVA
+351 
-359 TPTPEKPVEKP
+359 
-370 VTMVNTANATNSNQA
+370 
-385 NTTDS
+385 
-390 NTNTG
+390 TNTG
-395 ADANKGQQTSDSSK
+395 ADTNKGQQTSDASK

-419 TTTDQSKTDTKKD
+419 TTTDQGKTDTKKD

-452 DSKASTSKNT
+452 DSKAST
-462 SASTDEK
+462 AEK
-469 KDEAKKGDSKS
+469 KDDSKS
-480 DTSKTNASKTTDNS
+480 DTSKTDASKTTDNS

-509 IDSVAKGSTDATKSA
+509 IDSVAKSSTDATKSV
-524 DSKSSDT
+524 DNKSSDT
-531 DKKNDSKKS
+531 GKKDDSKKS
-540 DNKKSD
+540 DSSKSD
-546 DKKSDKKDGKLDL
+546 DKKADDKKSAKKDGKLDL

-566 KKSSKDDDKKDSNSD
+566 KKSSKDDDKKDSSAKKSD
-581 NSSKKDN
+581 SDDSSKKDN

-619 GKDDSTKKGTTSS
+619 GKDNSTKKGTTSS

-666 ASRRKRV
+666 ATRRKRV

>member
-1 MSKIGLAGSALLA
+1 MTKLGLAGSALLA

-41 QPNQADKLKEASN
+41 QPNQADKLKKASN

-164 ASGKLIATGTVTR
+164 ASGKLIATGTATK

-196 GVANMYSLSTFPDQ
+196 RVADMNSLSTFPDQ
-210 LVIEKGEAI
+210 IVIEKGEPI
-219 NSSTAEKTDTGTMNN
+219 NSNTAEKTDAGTMNN
-234 VPAGGTTTDSKKI
+234 VPAGGTTADSRKI

-265 NQSSTT
+265 NQSGTT
-271 TNTGADKGNT
+271 TNTGTDKGNT
-281 ANTGNSTAGQGNQ
+281 ANTG
-294 QAGNTTSGTTT
+294 
-305 GNNGSQNGQAQQ
+305 SQSGQAQQ
-317 GGTTTDNGTSATDSA
+317 GGTTSADQGKTDAGT
-332 TNAQG
+332 
-337 VPVSDAVKDALAHH
+337 
-351 IAISDGVA
+351 
-359 TPTPEKPVEKP
+359 
-370 VTMVNTANATNSNQA
+370 
-385 NTTDS
+385 
-390 NTNTG
+390 TNTG
-395 ADANKGQQTSDSSK
+395 ADANMGQQTSDASK

-419 TTTDQSKTDTKKD
+419 TTTDQGKTDTKKD
-432 DSKTSTSTT
+432 DSKTPTSTT

-452 DSKASTSKNT
+452 DSRASTSKNT

-480 DTSKTNASKTTDNS
+480 DTSKTNASKATDNS
-494 KTNDTNSKVDNAIKG
+494 KTNDTNSKVDNAIKS

-531 DKKNDSKKS
+531 DKKDDSKKS
-540 DNKKSD
+540 NSSKSGDKKSD

-606 AKVADADVSDNLS
+606 AKVADANVSDNLS
-619 GKDDSTKKGTTSS
+619 GKDNSTKEGTTSS
-632 STNATLPET
+632 STNTTLPET

-666 ASRRKRV
+666 ATRRKRV

>member
-1 MSKIGLAGSALLA
+1 MTKLGLAGSALLA

-35 PQTNTQ
+35 PKTNTQ
-41 QPNQADKLKEASN
+41 QTNQADKLKKASN

-94 ASGKQLGTATL
+94 ASGKQLSTATL

-164 ASGKLIATGTVTR
+164 ANGKLIANGTVTR

-196 GVANMYSLSTFPDQ
+196 KVANMGNLSAFPDQ
-210 LVIEKGEAI
+210 IVIEKGEAI
-219 NSSTAEKTDTGTMNN
+219 NSNTAENTDAGTMNN
-234 VPAGGTTTDSKKI
+234 VPAGGTTADSRKI

-257 GQGNATAG
+257 GQGNQQT
-265 NQSSTT
+265 
-271 TNTGADKGNT
+271 GNT
-281 ANTGNSTAGQGNQ
+281 A
-294 QAGNTTSGTTT
+294 SGTTT
-305 GNNGSQNGQAQQ
+305 GNTGSQSGQAQQ
-317 GGTTTDNGTSATDSA
+317 GGTTSADQGKTDAGT
-332 TNAQG
+332 
-337 VPVSDAVKDALAHH
+337 
-351 IAISDGVA
+351 
-359 TPTPEKPVEKP
+359 
-370 VTMVNTANATNSNQA
+370 
-385 NTTDS
+385 
-390 NTNTG
+390 TNTG
-395 ADANKGQQTSDSSK
+395 ADANKGQQTSDASK

-419 TTTDQSKTDTKKD
+419 TTTDQGKTDTKKD

-469 KDEAKKGDSKS
+469 KDEAKKDNSKS
-480 DTSKTNASKTTDNS
+480 DTSKTDASKTADNS
-494 KTNDTNSKVDNAIKG
+494 KANDTNSKVDNAIKG
-509 IDSVAKGSTDATKSA
+509 IDSVAKGSTNATKSA

-531 DKKNDSKKS
+531 DKKDDSKKSDSSKS

-566 KKSSKDDDKKDSNSD
+566 KKSSKGDDKKDNNSD

-600 SKASDN
+600 SKDSDN

-666 ASRRKRV
+666 ASHRKRV

>member
-1 MSKIGLAGSALLA
+1 MSKLGLAGSALLA

-41 QPNQADKLKEASN
+41 TNQADKLKKASN

-105 TRVVNADGSTQSSLS
+105 TRVVNADGSSQSSLS
-120 KDIPAGYTLKDVNVL
+120 KDIPAGYTLKDVSVL

-164 ASGKLIATGTVTR
+164 ASGKLIANGTVTR

-196 GVANMYSLSTFPDQ
+196 RVADMDSLSTFPDQ
-210 LVIEKGEAI
+210 LVIEKSEAI
-219 NSSTAEKTDTGTMNN
+219 NSQTQQKTNEDQRENVAPVNSNESNTHLTTGGQSQQ
-234 VPAGGTTTDSKKI
+234 AGTT
-247 LDSGGVTKTA
+247 
-257 GQGNATAG
+257 TAG
-265 NQSSTT
+265 NQNGTT

-281 ANTGNSTAGQGNQ
+281 ANTGNTTAGQGNQ
-294 QAGNTTSGTTT
+294 QTGNTTSGTTT
-305 GNNGSQNGQAQQ
+305 GNTGSQSGQAQQ
-317 GGTTTDNGTSATDSA
+317 GGTTSADQGKTDAGTT
-332 TNAQG
+332 
-337 VPVSDAVKDALAHH
+337 
-351 IAISDGVA
+351 
-359 TPTPEKPVEKP
+359 
-370 VTMVNTANATNSNQA
+370 
-385 NTTDS
+385 
-390 NTNTG
+390 TNTG
-395 ADANKGQQTSDSSK
+395 ADTNKGQQTSDASK

-419 TTTDQSKTDTKKD
+419 TTTDQGKTDTKKD

-452 DSKASTSKNT
+452 DSKKSDS
-462 SASTDEK
+462 
-469 KDEAKKGDSKS
+469 SKS
-480 DTSKTNASKTTDNS
+480 D
-494 KTNDTNSKVDNAIKG
+494 
-509 IDSVAKGSTDATKSA
+509 
-524 DSKSSDT
+524 
-531 DKKNDSKKS
+531 DKRA
-540 DNKKSD
+540 D

-566 KKSSKDDDKKDSNSD
+566 KKSSKDDDKKDSSAKKSNSD
-581 NSSKKDN
+581 DSSKKDN

-600 SKASDN
+600 SNASDN

-619 GKDDSTKKGTTSS
+619 GKDGSTKKGITSS

-641 GNTQSTA
+641 DNTQSTA

-654 AMVATMTALGIG
+654 AMVATMTVLGIG
-666 ASRRKRV
+666 VAHRKRS

>member
-1 MSKIGLAGSALLA
+1 MAKMSKLGLAGSALLV

-41 QPNQADKLKEASN
+41 TNQADKLKKASN

-105 TRVVNADGSTQSSLS
+105 TRVVNADGSSQSSLS
-120 KDIPAGYTLKDVNVL
+120 KDIPAGYTLKDVSVL

-151 QAGTTTKAIKLTD
+151 QAGTTTKPIKLTD
-164 ASGKLIATGTVTR
+164 ASGKLIATGTATR

-196 GVANMYSLSTFPDQ
+196 KVANIDNLSAFPDQ
-210 LVIEKGEAI
+210 IVIEKGEPI
-219 NSSTAEKTDTGTMNN
+219 NSQTSQDVTKTDPVTSSQIQGKDHTISDGDTGT
-234 VPAGGTTTDSKKI
+234 T
-247 LDSGGVTKTA
+247 
-257 GQGNATAG
+257 TAG
-265 NQSSTT
+265 NQNSTT

-281 ANTGNSTAGQGNQ
+281 ANTGNTTAGQGNQ
-294 QAGNTTSGTTT
+294 QTGNTTSGTTT
-305 GNNGSQNGQAQQ
+305 GNTGSQSGQAQQ
-317 GGTTTDNGTSATDSA
+317 GGTTSADQGKTDAGTT
-332 TNAQG
+332 
-337 VPVSDAVKDALAHH
+337 
-351 IAISDGVA
+351 
-359 TPTPEKPVEKP
+359 
-370 VTMVNTANATNSNQA
+370 
-385 NTTDS
+385 
-390 NTNTG
+390 TNTG
-395 ADANKGQQTSDSSK
+395 ADTNKGQQTSDASK

-419 TTTDQSKTDTKKD
+419 TTTDQGKTDTKKD

-452 DSKASTSKNT
+452 DSKAST
-462 SASTDEK
+462 AEK
-469 KDEAKKGDSKS
+469 KDDSKS
-480 DTSKTNASKTTDNS
+480 DTSKTDASKTTDNS

-509 IDSVAKGSTDATKSA
+509 IDSVAKSSTDATKSV
-524 DSKSSDT
+524 DNKSSDT
-531 DKKNDSKKS
+531 GKKDDSKKS
-540 DNKKSD
+540 DSSKSD
-546 DKKSDKKDGKLDL
+546 DKKADDKKSAKKDGKLDL

-566 KKSSKDDDKKDSNSD
+566 KKSSKDDDKKDSSAKKSD
-581 NSSKKDN
+581 SDDSSKKDN

-619 GKDDSTKKGTTSS
+619 GKDNSTKKGTTSS

-666 ASRRKRV
+666 ATRRKRV

>member
-1 MSKIGLAGSALLA
+1 MSKLGLAGSALLV

-41 QPNQADKLKEASN
+41 TNQADKLKKASN

-144 TRVAGAT
+144 TRVADAT
-151 QAGTTTKAIKLTD
+151 PAGTTTKAIKLTD
-164 ASGKLIATGTVTR
+164 ASGKLIATGTATR

-196 GVANMYSLSTFPDQ
+196 RVANMYSLRSFPDQ
-210 LVIEKGEAI
+210 LVIEKGEPI
-219 NSSTAEKTDTGTMNN
+219 NSQTSQDVTKTDPVTSSQIQGKDHTISDGDTGT
-234 VPAGGTTTDSKKI
+234 T
-247 LDSGGVTKTA
+247 
-257 GQGNATAG
+257 TAG
-265 NQSSTT
+265 NQNSTT

-281 ANTGNSTAGQGNQ
+281 ANTGNTTAGQGNQ
-294 QAGNTTSGTTT
+294 QTGNTTSGTTT
-305 GNNGSQNGQAQQ
+305 GNTGSQSGQAQQ
-317 GGTTTDNGTSATDSA
+317 GGTTSADQGKTDAGTT
-332 TNAQG
+332 
-337 VPVSDAVKDALAHH
+337 
-351 IAISDGVA
+351 
-359 TPTPEKPVEKP
+359 
-370 VTMVNTANATNSNQA
+370 
-385 NTTDS
+385 
-390 NTNTG
+390 TNTG
-395 ADANKGQQTSDSSK
+395 ADTNKGQQTSDASK

-419 TTTDQSKTDTKKD
+419 TTTDQGKTDTKKD

-441 DSAKKDDTKKD
+441 DSAKKDDSKKD

-469 KDEAKKGDSKS
+469 KDEAKKDDSKS
-480 DTSKTNASKTTDNS
+480 GTSKTDASKTADNS
-494 KTNDTNSKVDNAIKG
+494 KANDTNSKVDNAIKG

-540 DNKKSD
+540 DSSKSDNKKSD

-566 KKSSKDDDKKDSNSD
+566 KKSSKDDDKKDSNPD

-606 AKVADADVSDNLS
+606 AKVADANVSDNLS

>member
-1 MSKIGLAGSALLA
+1 MAKMTKLGLAGSALLA

-35 PQTNTQ
+35 PKTNTQ
-41 QPNQADKLKEASN
+41 QTNQADKLKKASN

-94 ASGKQLGTATL
+94 ASGKQLSTATL

-164 ASGKLIATGTVTR
+164 ANGKLIANGTVTR

-196 GVANMYSLSTFPDQ
+196 KVANMGNLSAFPDQ
-210 LVIEKGEAI
+210 IVIEKGEAI
-219 NSSTAEKTDTGTMNN
+219 NSNTAENTDAVTMNN
-234 VPAGGTTTDSKKI
+234 VPAGGTTADSRKI

-257 GQGNATAG
+257 GQGNQQT
-265 NQSSTT
+265 
-271 TNTGADKGNT
+271 GNT
-281 ANTGNSTAGQGNQ
+281 A
-294 QAGNTTSGTTT
+294 SGTTT
-305 GNNGSQNGQAQQ
+305 GNTGSQSGQAQQ
-317 GGTTTDNGTSATDSA
+317 GGTTSADQGKTDAGT
-332 TNAQG
+332 
-337 VPVSDAVKDALAHH
+337 
-351 IAISDGVA
+351 
-359 TPTPEKPVEKP
+359 
-370 VTMVNTANATNSNQA
+370 
-385 NTTDS
+385 
-390 NTNTG
+390 TNTG
-395 ADANKGQQTSDSSK
+395 ADANKGQQTSDASK

-419 TTTDQSKTDTKKD
+419 TTTDQGKTDTKKD

-469 KDEAKKGDSKS
+469 KDEAKKDNSKS
-480 DTSKTNASKTTDNS
+480 DTSKTDASKTADNS
-494 KTNDTNSKVDNAIKG
+494 KANDTNSKVDNAIKG
-509 IDSVAKGSTDATKSA
+509 IDSVAKGSTNATKSA

-531 DKKNDSKKS
+531 DKKDDSKKSDSSKS

-566 KKSSKDDDKKDSNSD
+566 KKSSKGDDKKDNNSD

-606 AKVADADVSDNLS
+606 AKVADANVSDNLS
-619 GKDDSTKKGTTSS
+619 GKDNSTKKGTTSS

-654 AMVATMTALGIG
+654 AMVSTMTALGIG

>member
-1 MSKIGLAGSALLA
+1 MSKLGLAGSALLA

-164 ASGKLIATGTVTR
+164 ASGKLIATGTATR

-196 GVANMYSLSTFPDQ
+196 RVANMDSLRSFPDQ

-219 NSSTAEKTDTGTMNN
+219 NSQTAQDTSNKQPVNTLNKGEKDSSLTTG
-234 VPAGGTTTDSKKI
+234 
-247 LDSGGVTKTA
+247 
-257 GQGNATAG
+257 GQ
-265 NQSSTT
+265 S
-271 TNTGADKGNT
+271 
-281 ANTGNSTAGQGNQ
+281 Q

-305 GNNGSQNGQAQQ
+305 GNTGSQSGQAQQGGTTNADQGKTDAGTTNTGVDKGNTANTGNTTAGQGNQQTGNTTSGTTTDNTGSQNGQAQQ

-351 IAISDGVA
+351 ISINDGVA
-359 TPTPEKPVEKP
+359 TPIPEKPVEKP
-370 VTMVNTANATNSNQA
+370 
-385 NTTDS
+385 
-390 NTNTG
+390 
-395 ADANKGQQTSDSSK
+395 
-409 DSSKTSTDSK
+409 K
-419 TTTDQSKTDTKKD
+419 TTTDQGKTDTKKD

-452 DSKASTSKNT
+452 DSRASTSKNT

-480 DTSKTNASKTTDNS
+480 DTSKTDASKTTDNS

-531 DKKNDSKKS
+531 DKKEDSKKSDSSKS

-666 ASRRKRV
+666 ATRRKRV

>member
-1 MSKIGLAGSALLA
+1 MSKLGLAGSALLA

-41 QPNQADKLKEASN
+41 QTNQADKLKKASN

-144 TRVAGAT
+144 TRVADAT
-151 QAGTTTKAIKLTD
+151 PAGTTTKAVKLTD
-164 ASGKLIATGTVTR
+164 ASGKLIATGTATR

-196 GVANMYSLSTFPDQ
+196 RVANMDSLVTFPDQ

-219 NSSTAEKTDTGTMNN
+219 NSQTQQKTNEDQRGNVTPVTPNESNTHLTTG
-234 VPAGGTTTDSKKI
+234 
-247 LDSGGVTKTA
+247 
-257 GQGNATAG
+257 GQ
-265 NQSSTT
+265 S
-271 TNTGADKGNT
+271 
-281 ANTGNSTAGQGNQ
+281 Q

-305 GNNGSQNGQAQQ
+305 GNTGSQSSQAQQ
-317 GGTTTDNGTSATDSA
+317 GGTTSADQGKTDAGT
-332 TNAQG
+332 
-337 VPVSDAVKDALAHH
+337 
-351 IAISDGVA
+351 
-359 TPTPEKPVEKP
+359 
-370 VTMVNTANATNSNQA
+370 
-385 NTTDS
+385 
-390 NTNTG
+390 TNTG
-395 ADANKGQQTSDSSK
+395 ADANKGQQTSDASK

-419 TTTDQSKTDTKKD
+419 TTTDQGKTDTKKD

-441 DSAKKDDTKKD
+441 DSAKKDDSKKD

-462 SASTDEK
+462 SVSTDEK
-469 KDEAKKGDSKS
+469 KDEAKKDDSKS
-480 DTSKTNASKTTDNS
+480 DTSKTDASKTADNS
-494 KTNDTNSKVDNAIKG
+494 KANDTNSKVDNAIKG

-524 DSKSSDT
+524 DSKSSNT
-531 DKKNDSKKS
+531 DKKNDSKKSDSSKS

-566 KKSSKDDDKKDSNSD
+566 KKSSKDDDKKDSSAKKSD
-581 NSSKKDN
+581 SDDSSKKDN

-619 GKDDSTKKGTTSS
+619 GKDNSTKKGTTSS

-666 ASRRKRV
+666 ATRRKRV